1 MAVHYIK
8 DPVHHL
14 IKIFD
19 DDKKILDTC
28 CFQRLRNIFHLGTGY
43 LTYPGATHSRFEH
56 SLGVMSLGTSV
67 LYNVINN
74 AMEDEDRLVFWNNFE
89 DKEFKELKNTLRYAC
104 LLHDIGHAPFSHV
117 CEEFYEA
124 ERDSLVKD
132 LKNQLEFILD
142 GKENTEQILRSKPL
156 HELMSCSIILSHY
169 SNILETLKVN
179 PKNVCAI
186 ILGRVCKD
194 IPIVKRSHYK
204 VLSNILNS
212 SIDVD
217 KFDYLLRDN
226 YMTGASLASLDKERL
241 LTSYT
246 VSDKNNLVLSEKGL
260 SLVTNLIVGRNQVYM
275 WVYQHHK
282 VIFTDTL
289 LRKIISALI
298 DERLIKVEDFFSK
311 SSVTEGLIDD
321 YDIISEIRK
330 NAKKSKK
337 ISYLYSLLREHK
349 FLKPCW
355 KHAFEFNKKIEGEA
369 KNDLKEDARN
379 KHYKLEKWLAG
390 QLKIEECRVMV
401 SYAKFEP
408 FNLSAGRDIPI
419 DVSGSIKYAIGDFGL
434 NIEDIGKYSNV
445 PYIYVDGDHVNDCLS
460 CLKDYSSS
468 YISD

>member
-1 MAVHYIK
+1 MAIHYIK

-14 IKIFD
+14 IKIND
-19 DDKKILDTC
+19 DDKKIMDTP

-74 AMEDEDRLVFWNNFE
+74 AKEDEDKLAFWKNLNDNE
-89 DKEFKELKNTLRYAC
+89 IEELKNTLRYAC

-117 CEEFYEA
+117 CEDFYDKEK
-124 ERDSLVKD
+124 DSLVKD
-132 LKNQLEFILD
+132 LKNQLEFIKD
-142 GKENTEQILRSKPL
+142 SKDNTEQILRSKPL
-156 HELMSCSIILSHY
+156 HELMSCSIVLSHY
-169 SNILETLKVN
+169 SDKLDKLKVN

-194 IPIVKRSHYK
+194 VHNDKRSHFGI
-204 VLSNILNS
+204 LANILNS
-212 SIDVD
+212 PIDVD

-246 VSDKNNLVLSEKGL
+246 VSDKNNLVLSGKGL

-282 VIFTDTL
+282 VVFTDSL
-289 LRKIISALI
+289 LRKMISTLI
-298 DERLIKVEDFFSK
+298 DEGLIKTEDFFSK
-311 SSVTEGLIDD
+311 NAVTEKLIDD
-321 YDIISEIRK
+321 YDIVSEIRT

-337 ISYLYSLLREHK
+337 VSYLYSMWREHK

-355 KHAFEFNKKIEGEA
+355 KHAFEFNKKIDGEA
-369 KNDLKEDARN
+369 KNDLKNDARYN
-379 KHYKLEKWLAG
+379 HDKLEKWMAERLRIDAC
-390 QLKIEECRVMV
+390 KVMV
-401 SYAKFEP
+401 SHAKFEP
-408 FNLSAGRDIPI
+408 FNTAGKDIPI

-434 NIEDIGKYSNV
+434 NVEDIGKYSNV
-445 PYIYVDGDHVNDCLS
+445 PYVYVDEDQIDNCLDCL
-460 CLKDYSSS
+460 KEYSSS
-468 YISD
+468 LISD